1 MAVVNYSI
9 LDAFVFVVVVV
20 VFFKADTCV
29 KDQNKTSRGHME
41 L

>member
-1 MAVVNYSI
+1 MAVVNYSN
-9 LDAFVFVVVVV
+9 LDAFVFVVVVF
-20 VFFKADTCV
+20 FFKADSCV